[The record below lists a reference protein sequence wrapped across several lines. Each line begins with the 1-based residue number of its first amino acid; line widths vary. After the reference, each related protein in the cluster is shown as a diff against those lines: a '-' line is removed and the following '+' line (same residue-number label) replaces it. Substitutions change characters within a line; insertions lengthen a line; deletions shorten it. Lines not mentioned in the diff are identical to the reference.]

1 MDPPA
6 TDCDSSFYKE
16 KRTSEKMK
24 NPFLSMRRKME
35 KCTLT
40 VTNTRRLFNRASQN
54 TGLSSQSI
62 TNITNIINWT

>member
-1 MDPPA
+1 MFWKQLIVIY
-6 TDCDSSFYKE
+6 SSFYKE
-16 KRTSEKMK
+16 KRTSKKMK

-35 KCTLT
+35 KCTQT

-62 TNITNIINWT
+62 TNTTNIIN